1 MTDHEK
7 DLVSDLVRTKHGGE
21 TVFPLKVVESKH
33 GYWINADIWVGA
45 DELVRVQRQTIQ
57 DAGSS
62 LQGDEGKND
71 MNKYEVTVT
80 LHIEAESKEQADNRA
95 YAIVNFGGCNEEYLL
110 GWDLEEIVEMS

>member
-7 DLVSDLVRTKHGGE
+7 DLVANLVRSKYGGE

-45 DELVRVQRQTIQ
+45 DELVRSERQAVQ

-62 LQGDEGKND
+62 LQGDEG
-71 MNKYEVTVT
+71 
-80 LHIEAESKEQADNRA
+80 
-95 YAIVNFGGCNEEYLL
+95 
-110 GWDLEEIVEMS
+110 EMT